1 MIYAR
6 YESVKTTQDLTG
18 GEGEKPRKSSMTEQN
33 FMNT

>member
-18 GEGEKPRKSSMTEQN
+18 GEGEKLRKSSMTD
-33 FMNT
+33 FFI